1 MVNINNY
8 SFVLLSAGT
17 GSRMGK
23 LTKNKPKKSLEGS
36 KRIFVKKDNI
46 NFKRKKLKNLSIVV
60 GFKANQII
68 KEINNI
74 KDIKFNVIKN

>member
-23 LTKNKPKKSLEGS
+23 LTKNKPKSLLKVQNVS
-36 KRIFVKKDNI
+36 LLKRIILILKE
-46 NFKRKKLKNLSIVV
+46 KNL
-60 GFKANQII
+60 KTYL
-68 KEINNI
+68 
-74 KDIKFNVIKN
+74 